1 MIAIISGSL
10 CAIFGYPV
18 AGGVIGESAWI
29 HHLPPLGPHLV
40 VPGGLL
46 GVRLNLPAAFV
57 NSRAIARQLHL
68 PYRKLFLG
76 VLASGWKNAR
86 QLAFMANGFKAFRLA
101 TENGD
106 LEKGILPVGQVM
118 GLLRD
123 EPTVKEVVE
132 RIVAEAKQVRE
143 RLASQLT

>member
-1 MIAIISGSL
+1 M
-10 CAIFGYPV
+10 
-18 AGGVIGESAWI
+18 
-29 HHLPPLGPHLV
+29 
-40 VPGGLL
+40 
-46 GVRLNLPAAFV
+46 
-57 NSRAIARQLHL
+57 
-68 PYRKLFLG
+68 
-76 VLASGWKNAR
+76 ASGWKNAR

-132 RIVAEAKQVRE
+132 RIVAEAKQIRE
-143 RLASQLT
+143 KLAGQLA